1 MPHKSYGSTYNDG
14 YKQED
19 PFDRPTMTP
28 VQPDPCKGAMLP
40 AHKDVDWTEVVVW
53 ESGMYI
59 T

>member
-1 MPHKSYGSTYNDG
+1 MIFLFPVVFFAMPHKSYGSTYNDG

-40 AHKDVDWTEVVVW
+40 AHKDVD
-53 ESGMYI
+53 
-59 T
+59 